1 MRFLLT
7 FFCIFFLFQSS
18 VKGNAFSEIFGSEG
32 ASGIWERGCIGLWI
46 DNSKIRSLSYT
57 FQYFTLVGSIGYVAK
72 QLYNSGFME
81 PIGLLPP
88 TISNLSSLAYG
99 DDFIVNNHTA
109 NVYSVTENVE
119 QINMINEYKKRLSVN
134 KFSSQSIELRNNSNL
149 SKSAFLKDERDDLIE
164 RYLNE
169 K

>member
-1 MRFLLT
+1 MHSLRYLDQRVLQEL
-7 FFCIFFLFQSS
+7 IILM
-18 VKGNAFSEIFGSEG
+18 
-32 ASGIWERGCIGLWI
+32 
-46 DNSKIRSLSYT
+46 RSLSYT

-109 NVYSVTENVE
+109 NVYSVTENC
-119 QINMINEYKKRLSVN
+119 
-134 KFSSQSIELRNNSNL
+134 
-149 SKSAFLKDERDDLIE
+149 
-164 RYLNE
+164 
-169 K
+169 